1 MCCCL
6 IYTSGTTGNPKGV
19 MLSHDNLMYSGVAL
33 TSDVLRSMPE
43 DRQIVAANER
53 IVSYLPLSH
62 IAGLQFDLTN
72 TVVFGSQLY
81 FAKPDA
87 L

>member
-1 MCCCL
+1 
-6 IYTSGTTGNPKGV
+6 
-19 MLSHDNLMYSGVAL
+19 MLSHDNLVWTVQSAFSQLTGSGEEF
-33 TSDVLRSMPE
+33 SE
-43 DRQIVAANER
+43 NER

-62 IAGLQFDLTN
+62 IAGLVNDVLSQCLVGFR
-72 TVVFGSQLY
+72 VF

>member
-1 MCCCL
+1 
-6 IYTSGTTGNPKGV
+6 

-62 IAGLQFDLTN
+62 IAGL
-72 TVVFGSQLY
+72 
-81 FAKPDA
+81 
-87 L
+87 